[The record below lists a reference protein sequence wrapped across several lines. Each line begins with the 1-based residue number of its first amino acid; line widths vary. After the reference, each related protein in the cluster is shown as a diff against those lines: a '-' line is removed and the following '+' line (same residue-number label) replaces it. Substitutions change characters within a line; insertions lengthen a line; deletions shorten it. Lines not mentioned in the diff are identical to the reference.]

1 MLAPELSVQ
10 NQDIRTVFS
19 RQEQPPSFDAFTSG
33 ETARQRLTG
42 IHRYILEQI
51 LPQIYPDINVR
62 PVLLMD
68 VGVGDGA
75 VTTFELAETA
85 RQLVNS
91 DVRVMG
97 FDRNEDIVAEAN
109 ELFSPS
115 GRIGF
120 QVAKN
125 FQLPIQGEAVFC
137 FNVLRYYN
145 GNDFDEIVGLL
156 GQGVRENGILV
167 VGNNDVNDPRVLTAF
182 VFQKVRGRMQKQTVI
197 FGSVERLD
205 ERFVDTLKGLPRAD
219 KDVMAFRRDLPA
231 ARMESLRGEVFSLD
245 QGLKDRGYRV
255 FPAYGLVV
263 KTLNDLR
270 RDITGSAP
278 RPEMKIIRD
287 VFPAQQSVQQGI

>member
-1 MLAPELSVQ
+1 MAVWRDLLQPLLRTAGQDHGGLAGGKIADPHIAPV
-10 NQDIRTVFS
+10 NA
-19 RQEQPPSFDAFTSG
+19 PSKSCAKGLGTSLLGG
-33 ETARQRLTG
+33 ETLGVTRGPVDLSLGALPLLFRKQTVDEPLAKPLQR
-42 IHRYILEQI
+42 
-51 LPQIYPDINVR
+51 PFDSPD
-62 PVLLMD
+62 
-68 VGVGDGA
+68 
-75 VTTFELAETA
+75 
-85 RQLVNS
+85 VN
-91 DVRVMG
+91 
-97 FDRNEDIVAEAN
+97 NIVAEAN